1 MCVELKVYVENSALR
16 YFFFSF
22 LFFFFF
28 LENKSQYMQDSLAY
42 NQDRAILFVTSKRYQ
57 NLNTLAI
64 P

>member
-1 MCVELKVYVENSALR
+1 MCVKIKVYVENSTRR
-16 YFFFSF
+16 Y
-22 LFFFFF
+22 F
-28 LENKSQYMQDSLAY
+28 LENKNQYMQDSLEH